1 MNTFIDPNIAYLLL
15 MFGSIL
21 LMMAILTPGTH
32 LLEGGALIL
41 LALAG
46 FEVYIIRYNFWALLV
61 LIVSL
66 VPFIFAIRK
75 PRREW
80 ALALSILGLIIGS
93 LYLFPGSGF
102 LPAVN
107 PILAVVIS
115 AASAGLLWTIVR
127 KGMLAFHARP
137 LQDLER
143 LVGQSGQA
151 KTEIREIGS
160 AQVAGELWSARSEKV
175 IPAGSR
181 VRVINREGFTL
192 IVERDDQSKK

>member
-1 MNTFIDPNIAYLLL
+1 MNTLVDPNIAYLLL

-21 LMMAILTPGTH
+21 LMMAIVTPGTH
-32 LLEGGALIL
+32 LLEGGALFL

-46 FEVYIIRYNFWALLV
+46 YEVYLLGFNFWALIV

-66 VPFIFAIRK
+66 APFIFAIQK
-75 PRREW
+75 PGREW

-115 AASAGLLWTIVR
+115 AASAGLLWIIVR
-127 KGMLAFHARP
+127 KGMQAFHARP
-137 LQDLER
+137 MQDLER
-143 LVGQSGQA
+143 LLGQTGQA
-151 KTEIREIGS
+151 KTEIRESGS
-160 AQVAGELWSARSEKV
+160 AQVAGELWSARSEKA
-175 IPAGSR
+175 IPASSR
-181 VRVINREGFTL
+181 VRVVRREGFTL